1 MAANLDYGSVIPS
14 TQIPRDNCLP
24 EKYCFNDNP
33 SNCVSYGGLY
43 SWDELMRY
51 QADVAVQ
58 GICPPEW
65 HIPAESEWNMLFNFY
80 ISNGFAGSPLKYS
93 GYSGFNALLD
103 GLRFKYE
110 VWGMDNFA
118 SLFWS
123 STSHG
128 ADKAWAHG
136 MNSFNP
142 SVSFYPASKSNAFVV
157 RCIKN

>member
-1 MAANLDYGSVIPS
+1 
-14 TQIPRDNCLP
+14 
-24 EKYCFNDNP
+24 
-33 SNCVSYGGLY
+33 
-43 SWDELMRY
+43 MRY